1 MTQKLFMQ
9 FSNGGRVSRAAPR
22 PMPASQPAY
31 AQPSVTPQQA
41 QAEGKRTAIRK
52 MMNVY
57 EKKQGGGC
65 GSCSGAK

>member
-1 MTQKLFMQ
+1 MQ
-9 FSNGGRVSRAAPR
+9 FSGGEAMSRVRQHAPR
-22 PMPASQPAY
+22 QHAPRQQAFT
-31 AQPSVTPQQA
+31 QPSSAPQQS

>member
-1 MTQKLFMQ
+1 MQ

-22 PMPASQPAY
+22 SMPASQPPA
-31 AQPSVTPQQA
+31 TPQQA
-41 QAEGKRTAIRK
+41 QVEGKKTAIRK

>member
-9 FSNGGRVSRAAPR
+9 FSQGGRVSRAAPK
-22 PMPASQPAY
+22 PAPVTRQVQSQS
-31 AQPSVTPQQA
+31 SVTPQQA
-41 QAEGKRTAIRK
+41 QVEGKKNAIRK